1 MIDDVTV
8 FAHCVKNYHYLFIV
22 TLLSIIFHSYY
33 NVYIYFA
40 FVLRFLS
47 NDFYIVMYVIVILKI
62 HTQE

>member
-1 MIDDVTV
+1 MIDDVTG

-47 NDFYIVMYVIVILKI
+47 NDFNIVMYVIVILKI